1 MDIRGV
7 FLHFNTECLRQA
19 EDIQSF
25 VDGPRLVDC
34 KKETYAEIL
43 LRHVDRNLIPLEE
56 RSTYNS
62 MNSAKAK
69 TFRVV
74 QLALSTTNRFR
85 PPSPQT
91 RSEDDLTT
99 TKNWD
104 GGRLETRLS

>member
-74 QLALSTTNRFR
+74 NWR
-85 PPSPQT
+85 SPQQT
-91 RSEDDLTT
+91 GSDRRHHKQGARTT
-99 TKNWD
+99 
-104 GGRLETRLS
+104 